1 MTIGKTT
8 VSGFKSSRYLPL
20 LTRAHMLLAFANPKF
35 ELFSIIETLGY
46 LFLISPTQSSIEL
59 LSTKII
65 SKETLPVF

>member
-1 MTIGKTT
+1 
-8 VSGFKSSRYLPL
+8 
-20 LTRAHMLLAFANPKF
+20 MLLAFANPKF